1 MHTISRWYD
10 VEVVYEDEKAGQV
23 LLGGAISRSSK
34 MSDVLEMLEVT
45 ANIHFKIGNK
55 KITVLK

>member
-1 MHTISRWYD
+1 MHIISRWYD
-10 VEVVYEDEKAGQV
+10 VEVVYEDEKVGEV